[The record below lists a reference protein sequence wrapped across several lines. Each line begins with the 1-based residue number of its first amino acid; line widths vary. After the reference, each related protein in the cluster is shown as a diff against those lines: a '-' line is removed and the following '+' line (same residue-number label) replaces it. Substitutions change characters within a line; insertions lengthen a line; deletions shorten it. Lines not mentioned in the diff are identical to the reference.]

1 MIERKLVVRILS
13 SLSPFL
19 WKMAVMWWEEDGYV
33 FIKSANWLSKRLQ
46 LETGQSGNVPSTEI
60 SKYYKSVL
68 FSLSWK

>member
-33 FIKSANWLSKRLQ
+33 FIKSANWLSKCLL
-46 LETGQSGNVPSTEI
+46 LETGHGGNVPSTEI
-60 SKYYKSVL
+60 SKYYKLVL
-68 FSLSWK
+68 FSLPWK